1 MKPLSGDFP
10 HQFRGKKRTEAL
22 LKVIREELEELEKA
36 REQLAAVLCVDTAHG
51 EQLDRIGEIVV
62 LSRAQAGLLATQGG
76 SIDFDVIDDER
87 YRKYLKY
94 KILANTSHSTY
105 YDIITAVKTI
115 WDVDKVSYNENTD
128 GPASLTVSF
137 PYEYKPG
144 EDIFLLPPLVAAGVG
159 INIRAETTINTDCS
173 PLRATAFS
181 SAILQG
187 RIGEK
192 SVVSASYPV
201 STKLVPLT
209 VANIVYTVK
218 EKEGEGNL

>member
-1 MKPLSGDFP
+1 M
-10 HQFRGKKRTEAL
+10 
-22 LKVIREELEELEKA
+22 
-36 REQLAAVLCVDTAHG
+36 
-51 EQLDRIGEIVV
+51 
-62 LSRAQAGLLATQGG
+62 
-76 SIDFDVIDDER
+76 IDDAR

-94 KILANTSHSTY
+94 KILANTSNTTY
-105 YDIITAVKTI
+105 RDIITAVKTI

-159 INIRAETTINTDCS
+159 SNIRAETTINTDCS

>member
-1 MKPLSGDFP
+1 MKPLSEDFP

-62 LSRAQAGLLATQGG
+62 LSRAQAGLLAAQGG

-105 YDIITAVKTI
+105 YDIITAVQMI
-115 WDVDKVSYNENTD
+115 WNVDKVSYNENAD

-137 PYEYKPG
+137 PYHYTAG
-144 EDIFLLPPLVAAGVG
+144 DVFILPPLTAAGVG
-159 INIRAETTINTDCS
+159 INVRAETVIESKCS
-173 PLRATAFS
+173 HIRTTAFNETV
-181 SAILQG
+181 LQG
-187 RIGEK
+187 NISEK
-192 SVVSASYPV
+192 SVVGATYPLQ
-201 STKLVPLT
+201 TKVVPLT
-209 VANIVYTVK
+209 TAHIIYTVS
-218 EKEGEGNL
+218 ERTEQE